1 MIKRSTGKLRQI
13 LGTLLVFAGTGLPV
27 TPSIADSIVLKN
39 GMQLDGTLG
48 KISNLGQNPLAPTGG
63 AGQIKNQL
71 IVIVDDDL
79 RRTFV
84 STYQVQTKLAVPP
97 EPLERILI
105 KQRVAERGTRVAGVG
120 AIIRVTPFDEWGR
133 RIFSMT
139 TLRGPLDVV
148 QGITEITPRY
158 TKVEALQ
165 GKNNL
170 VWDMRIET
178 NSISRETLSSVL
190 MKNINANQPD
200 DRLKIVR
207 LYLQSERYRDA
218 RLELEA
224 VIEDFPELK
233 ELERQVRSLRQMS
246 NQRVI
251 KEIDLYREAGQHT
264 LAHRMLST
272 FPPED
277 AAVETLLRIREM
289 LAEYEKAKTQ
299 GQRVLDLLDKHA
311 KTVKD
316 AKIGERIERSRLEI
330 HADLNINNLNRF
342 AGYLRLADD
351 DELGDEQKLALAI
364 SGWLL
369 GPGSEMENLAVA
381 QSLVH
386 VRDLVWKYLRSDRPH
401 ERQDIAKQLGDE
413 EGATP
418 ENVAKIIA
426 HMKPPIE
433 TPNPEGIYGYYK
445 LTVPGLSGQAD
456 VTYHLQLPP
465 EYDPYRRYPA
475 IVTMN
480 AVATTPE
487 KQVDWW
493 AGGYSEQAKS
503 RLGQAARRGY
513 IVIAPAWTK
522 EHQRKYEYS
531 AREHAAVLFSLRD
544 ACRRFS
550 IDTDKVFLSGHSM
563 GGDAAWDIGL
573 AHPDLWAGV
582 IPFVPVADKYVSRYW
597 PNAKTVPLYFV
608 TGELDGDKLSRNA
621 QDMNRYLKRTGYDV
635 MITEYLGRGHEHY
648 HDDIQRVFKWMSL
661 HERNFSRDEFEC
673 VTMRA
678 WDNFFWFVEMS
689 EFPQQSTVNP
699 YTWPPN
705 TGARPAIV
713 EGNVFPGNRVS
724 VKTNV
729 GRAKIWLS
737 PEMVDF
743 SQRMTVAV
751 NGQSRSEL
759 IRPSVATILDDVRT
773 RGDRQHPFWAMVDKD
788 TGRGGRVSLRK

>member
-1 MIKRSTGKLRQI
+1 MIKRGKYGRQRTLAAI
-13 LGTLLVFAGTGLPV
+13 LIFAAASQAV
-27 TPSIADSIVLKN
+27 TPLVADSIVLKN

-48 KISNLGQNPLAPTGG
+48 KISNLGQNPLAPTGSS
-63 AGQIKNQL
+63 GQIKNQL

-84 STYQVQTKLAVPP
+84 STYQVQSRLPAPP
-97 EPLERILI
+97 APLERIEI
-105 KQRVAERGTRVAGVG
+105 RQRVAERGPRVAGVG
-120 AIIRVTPFDEWGR
+120 SIIRVTPFDEWGR

-139 TLRGPLDVV
+139 TLRGPLDIV

-170 VWDMRIET
+170 VWDMRVET
-178 NSISRETLSSVL
+178 NSIRRETLNSVL
-190 MKNINANQPD
+190 MKNINPNEPD

-207 LYLQSERYRDA
+207 LYLQSERYKDA
-218 RLELEA
+218 RTELEA
-224 VIEDFPELK
+224 VIKDFPELK

-251 KEIDLYREAGQHT
+251 KEIELYRDAGQHV

-272 FPPED
+272 FPPDD
-277 AAVETLLRIREM
+277 AAVETLLKIREM

-299 GQRVLDLLDKHA
+299 GQRVLDLLDEHA
-311 KTVKD
+311 KNVKD
-316 AKIGERIERSRLEI
+316 AALAERIERCRLEI

-342 AGYLRLADD
+342 ASLLRLADD
-351 DELGDEQKLALAI
+351 EKLGSEQKLALAI

-369 GPGSEMENLAVA
+369 GPGSDTENLAVA
-381 QSLVH
+381 QSLVN
-386 VRDLVWKYLRSDRPH
+386 VRDLVTKYLRSDRPH
-401 ERQDIAKQLGDE
+401 ERDDIVQQLEGA

-426 HMKPPIE
+426 HMQPPVE
-433 TPNPEGIYGYYK
+433 TPNPEDIYGYYK
-445 LTVPGLSGQAD
+445 LTVAGLSGQAD

-465 EYDPYRRYPA
+465 EYDPYRRYPT
-475 IVTMN
+475 IVTLN
-480 AVATTPE
+480 AAATTPE
-487 KQVDWW
+487 RQIDWW
-493 AGGYSEQAKS
+493 AGGYSEEAQA

-513 IVIAPAWTK
+513 IVIAPHWTK

-544 ACRRFS
+544 AIRRFS
-550 IDTDKVFLSGHSM
+550 IDTDRVFLSGHSM

-582 IPFVPVADKYVSRYW
+582 IPFVPVADKYVTRYW

-621 QDMNRYLKRTGYDV
+621 QDLNRYLQKVGYDV

-661 HERNFSRDEFEC
+661 HERNFFRDEFEC
-673 VTMRA
+673 VTMRP
-678 WDNFFWFVEMS
+678 WDNFFWFAELS
-689 EFPQQSTVNP
+689 EFPHESSVNP
-699 YTWPPN
+699 YTWPPE
-705 TGARPAIV
+705 TGTRPAII
-713 EGNVFPGNRVS
+713 EGNVYPGNRVS

-729 GRAKIWLS
+729 GRVKIWLS
-737 PEMVDF
+737 PDTVDF

-751 NGQSRSEL
+751 NGKSRSEL
-759 IRPSVATILDDVRT
+759 IRPSIKTILEDVRT

-788 TGRGGRVSLRK
+788 TGRGGR